1 VTTSNMREPAMVD
14 VARLAGVSHQTVSR
28 VLNNHPNVRV
38 ETARR
43 VRAAI
48 AELGYRPNRAARA
61 LVTGRSQLLG
71 VVALNTTLYG
81 PASLLT
87 AFEQAA
93 GSAGFAVSVGSVPSL
108 DRQSISAVVE
118 RHLDQRVAGIVAI
131 APVASAA
138 EALQGLTADVPLV
151 TVDGDPERP
160 GTGVTVDQAA
170 GARAATEHLLAA
182 GHRTVWHVSGPADWF
197 DSAGR
202 VVGWESA
209 LRAAGAEVPPVFPGD
224 WSAATGYRVGQT
236 LARIPEVTAV
246 FAANDHL
253 ALGILRA
260 LHERSL
266 RVPDDI
272 SVVGFDD
279 VPEAGYFIPPLT
291 TIRPDFHAVAD
302 PFRPTGELVFLLAE
316 RGRQLVR
323 EEERRRRG
331 GHRLGRRFGRRR
343 PVPELKASNRQTR
356 SLGERLAVNFVMQ
369 GTAADIIKKA
379 MVAIHLRL
387 RDEGR
392 SSRLVL
398 QVHDE
403 LLVEAPD
410 VEISA
415 IKDILRAEMC
425 GAYPL
430 DPPLA
435 VDVGVG
441 DDWNEAK
448 S

>member
-1 VTTSNMREPAMVD
+1 MTTSNTREPAMVD

-87 AFEQAA
+87 AFERAA
-93 GSAGFAVSVGSVPSL
+93 GDAGFAVSVGSVGSL
-108 DRQSISAVVE
+108 DRQSISAVIE

-138 EALQGLTADVPLV
+138 EAMDGLTAEVPLV
-151 TVDGDPERP
+151 TIDGDPQRA
-160 GTGVTVDQAA
+160 TAGVTVDQAA
-170 GARAATEHLLAA
+170 GARAATQHLLDA

-202 VVGWESA
+202 VAGWEA
-209 LRAAGAEVPPVFPGD
+209 TLRDAGAEVPPVLPAD
-224 WSAATGYRVGQT
+224 WSAASGYRVGQT

-260 LHERSL
+260 LHERGL

-291 TIRPDFHAVAD
+291 TVRPDFHAVAERALSLLLLQIEAGT
-302 PFRPTGELVFLLAE
+302 PSAELHTLAPALVQRRSVARPRT
-316 RGRQLVR
+316 
-323 EEERRRRG
+323 
-331 GHRLGRRFGRRR
+331 
-343 PVPELKASNRQTR
+343 
-356 SLGERLAVNFVMQ
+356 
-369 GTAADIIKKA
+369 
-379 MVAIHLRL
+379 
-387 RDEGR
+387 
-392 SSRLVL
+392 
-398 QVHDE
+398 
-403 LLVEAPD
+403 
-410 VEISA
+410 
-415 IKDILRAEMC
+415 
-425 GAYPL
+425 
-430 DPPLA
+430 
-435 VDVGVG
+435 
-441 DDWNEAK
+441 
-448 S
+448 